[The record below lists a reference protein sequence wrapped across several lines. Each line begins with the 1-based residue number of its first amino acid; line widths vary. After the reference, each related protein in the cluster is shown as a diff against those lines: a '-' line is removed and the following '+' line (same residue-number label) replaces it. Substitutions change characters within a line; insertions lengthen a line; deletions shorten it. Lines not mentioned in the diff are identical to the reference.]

1 MFENDNSATTTI
13 INNMHEEIQV
23 ALNFLISFLYNKLPR
38 RRVNQFGEELELIL
52 KKRFIDHWYPLEP
65 SKGSA
70 YRCIHCNPQLDSS
83 LFREAAQKSGLNLQD
98 VQQNFPNELS
108 IWIDPGEVSYR
119 INEKGPVNILFSL
132 NKQRLSSSLNNNNNG
147 ESSTTTT
154 PTIINGLNPE
164 AQCFQPESKHFIIN
178 NDSKLMIN
186 HDHHQTIQL
195 NKSIPDIFNNHH
207 NNNNNNNNSKNDAI
221 TFTTAAFAATK
232 FGSTKPKVMM
242 ANRKQQ
248 QQQFQQQQQTRSIPI
263 DGPKFLTTTTNATA
277 TNANRK
283 FHFKQVSR
291 ANSFSNGQTFS
302 QYHSSL
308 TSPLS
313 SSQQQS
319 HSGSDLLNTVMNNL
333 AIVNQNRHNGQ
344 SQQILNNQQQQKMRQ
359 LMQWNNNNNNEIKS
373 AFDRDQQQQQ
383 CMLGLFE
390 PQQPQMQRNSFDVF
404 PPNSSNMNWNQ
415 TNQSNGG
422 IQRSISMISD
432 HGNDYNNGVGGNNL
446 LLETFMP
453 DKLLREIFEIGNND
467 DDQDHN
473 HDDSNDNLLMMF
485 NQNQSPPE
493 LISPTSE
500 IPFGLSST
508 TTTTLPPL
516 LSSSCWS
523 SSSAVESSNNSNNNS
538 SSITPQ
544 SLSSSS
550 LLLNILNE
558 FDNLSLNS
566 TSESS
571 SIGSIASYVQ

>member
-1 MFENDNSATTTI
+1 
-13 INNMHEEIQV
+13 MHEEIQV

-132 NKQRLSSSLNNNNNG
+132 NKQRLSSSLNNNNG
-147 ESSTTTT
+147 ESTTTTT

-178 NDSKLMIN
+178 NDI
-186 HDHHQTIQL
+186 
-195 NKSIPDIFNNHH
+195 
-207 NNNNNNNNSKNDAI
+207 
-221 TFTTAAFAATK
+221 
-232 FGSTKPKVMM
+232 
-242 ANRKQQ
+242 
-248 QQQFQQQQQTRSIPI
+248 
-263 DGPKFLTTTTNATA
+263 
-277 TNANRK
+277 
-283 FHFKQVSR
+283 SR
-291 ANSFSNGQTFS
+291 ANSFSNSSSSSNGQTFS
-302 QYHSSL
+302 QCHSSL

-390 PQQPQMQRNSFDVF
+390 QQQQPQMQRNSFDVF

-473 HDDSNDNLLMMF
+473 HDDSNDNLLM
-485 NQNQSPPE
+485 
-493 LISPTSE
+493 
-500 IPFGLSST
+500 
-508 TTTTLPPL
+508 
-516 LSSSCWS
+516 
-523 SSSAVESSNNSNNNS
+523 
-538 SSITPQ
+538 
-544 SLSSSS
+544 
-550 LLLNILNE
+550 ILYFHN
-558 FDNLSLNS
+558 F
-566 TSESS
+566 
-571 SIGSIASYVQ
+571 